1 MRFTFIAAKRA
12 EHTVTILCRC
22 LRVTRSGFYAWH
34 GRAESTHA
42 RDDRRLQVLVQASF
56 HESKQRY
63 GSPRVH
69 EDLIEQQERVSRKR
83 VIRLMQE
90 AGLQARARKRYNVTT
105 MSDHDQ
111 PVAANLL
118 DRQFAAAAP
127 NQRWVSDTTEFV
139 IGSSG
144 SGTLYLA
151 AVLDLFSRFIVGWA
165 VSAVNDRHV
174 TIKALEMALKRRCP
188 DLGLLHHSDQ
198 GCTYASEDYQDI
210 LEARGI
216 ICSMS
221 RRGNCWDN
229 AVMESFFSTVK
240 SEVGEHFES
249 HADAKMKLFDYIE
262 VFYNQR
268 RRHSTLGQISPAA
281 YERRAIS
288 EGMDAME
295 NCTDR
300 SFPQRPHPSGFPG
313 KEERRTTETT

>member
-1 MRFTFIAAKRA
+1 MR
-12 EHTVTILCRC
+12 VSP
-22 LRVTRSGFYAWH
+22 SGFYASC
-34 GRAESTHA
+34 RRPESAHTQT
-42 RDDRRLQVLVQASF
+42 DRRLRVLVRASF
-56 HESKQRY
+56 DESKHRY

-69 EDLIEQQERVSRKR
+69 EDLIEQHEHVSRKR
-83 VIRLMQE
+83 VVRLMQE
-90 AGLQARARKRYNVTT
+90 DGLVARLRKRYKLTT

-118 DRQFAAAAP
+118 DRRFAADAP
-127 NQRWVSDTTEFV
+127 NQRWVGDTTEFV

-144 SGTLYLA
+144 KLYLA

-165 VSAVNDRHV
+165 VSAVNDRHL

-188 DLGLLHHSDQ
+188 EIGLLHHSDQ
-198 GCTYASEDYQDI
+198 GCTYASEDYQAVLD
-210 LEARGI
+210 ARGI

-221 RRGNCWDN
+221 RRGNCYDN

-240 SEVGEHFES
+240 SELADRFDSCGE
-249 HADAKMKLFDYIE
+249 AKMELFDYVE

-281 YERRAIS
+281 YERRVIA

-295 NCTDR
+295 NRTDR
-300 SFPQRPHPSGFPG
+300 GFPPRPHPSVFSVT
-313 KEERRTTETT
+313 EEGRSAQPA